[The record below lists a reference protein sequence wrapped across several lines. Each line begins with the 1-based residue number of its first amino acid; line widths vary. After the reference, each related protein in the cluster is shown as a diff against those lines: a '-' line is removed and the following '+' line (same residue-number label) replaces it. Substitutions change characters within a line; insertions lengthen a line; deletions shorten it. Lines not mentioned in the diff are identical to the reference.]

1 MYVCMCV
8 CISALFNILTAAT
21 LHLILMQ
28 GVVYWQP
35 PEQALEKIKELVW
48 DPSTSRYGADE
59 GLPELR
65 QALIEKVFPYK
76 CRDTLAR
83 TILSWLSLRREN
95 NLKESSVMVTA
106 GANQVIRL

>member
-1 MYVCMCV
+1 
-8 CISALFNILTAAT
+8 
-21 LHLILMQ
+21 MQ

-65 QALIEKVFPYK
+65 QALIEKVFPCSWQYQV
-76 CRDTLAR
+76 
-83 TILSWLSLRREN
+83 LSVL
-95 NLKESSVMVTA
+95 
-106 GANQVIRL
+106 